1 METLKT
7 IVDAFPRCRFNAE
20 NTEIASI
27 GIVESRR
34 VAREERAVEADVKF
48 PYFVPYK
55 KLFSLEKE
63 ITDAYALNYVKI
75 YPRYDKSLFNEKC
88 IADILYEAQKTD
100 AVSHSFLPNSNFT
113 VSGNLLTI
121 NLHVGQGAVSFVE
134 RVNMGKRISSI
145 ILREF
150 GIKVDVE
157 FTQSEQADIE
167 FDEMI
172 QKEISAFYT
181 SFEPPAEN
189 KQHIAAPDAKT
200 NAGYGESVFEKES
213 NKKARFTQIGRAHV

>member
-1 METLKT
+1 M
-7 IVDAFPRCRFNAE
+7 
-20 NTEIASI
+20 
-27 GIVESRR
+27 
-34 VAREERAVEADVKF
+34 
-48 PYFVPYK
+48 
-55 KLFSLEKE
+55 
-63 ITDAYALNYVKI
+63 
-75 YPRYDKSLFNEKC
+75 
-88 IADILYEAQKTD
+88 
-100 AVSHSFLPNSNFT
+100 
-113 VSGNLLTI
+113 
-121 NLHVGQGAVSFVE
+121 GQGAVSFVE

-213 NKKARFTQIGRAHV
+213 NKKARFTLLDEIKDSYIDDKEIGRAHV